1 MDVLGFLISKVENKG
16 LLKPL
21 SPRTVQYRV
30 SIYTDDV
37 VLFLQ
42 PVAEDIN
49 LVVDLL

>member
-21 SPRTVQYRV
+21 SPRTVQYHV
-30 SIYTDDV
+30 SIYTNNV

-42 PVAEDIN
+42 LVAEDIN